1 VTQASLRSFEVVLTG
16 AFLTGLPLQAP
27 VAESNQLQRTL
38 GDALAA
44 HAGEGWTYDPLERQ
58 DAGGSYDGSGGYPS
72 LVPLVLV
79 RREGDDLQR
88 AAEQALERRPIA
100 ELRWLQ
106 QITEGW
112 GWTLTA
118 ISIDIF
124 GFGVGTVRTAYTVQ
138 PPESLGVDEVRRTID
153 LLSRLKPDAAEQV
166 QPPLAAALETV
177 TRATVARL
185 SEEVDRTVAKARQLP
200 WLTPMIAA
208 LGEPS
213 EPGAPTSDQR
223 CYGWGRLL
231 WLHPVFVLST
241 SRKTDT
247 AEAQLIAMPFLSDF
261 HRSIDTSYGLFAPGI
276 DISVIVCRSSTRARE
291 TFLWL
296 LTLNWAYYA
305 LFMEID
311 RGLLATLDDER
322 WRGHASLAELERDA
336 SAMFRVHMR
345 VQNVHARLGSILMDI
360 GGGALT
366 LWDTIA
372 QAQRFDALVTAVQV
386 KVDLL
391 QGVAEQ
397 RINEAAAVRARRTGN
412 ILRGLSALTLI
423 TVITAVIGTLIGSRS
438 DPVGHDWI
446 RIAAIA
452 GAALLACLLYFVQRD
467 IALRRERRRRL
478 AWRRSVTARAPRAP
492 GTGPRPPQGEPPGYT
507 DSISLNR

>member
-1 VTQASLRSFEVVLTG
+1 
-16 AFLTGLPLQAP
+16 
-27 VAESNQLQRTL
+27 
-38 GDALAA
+38 
-44 HAGEGWTYDPLERQ
+44 
-58 DAGGSYDGSGGYPS
+58 
-72 LVPLVLV
+72 
-79 RREGDDLQR
+79 
-88 AAEQALERRPIA
+88 
-100 ELRWLQ
+100 
-106 QITEGW
+106 
-112 GWTLTA
+112 
-118 ISIDIF
+118 
-124 GFGVGTVRTAYTVQ
+124 
-138 PPESLGVDEVRRTID
+138 
-153 LLSRLKPDAAEQV
+153 
-166 QPPLAAALETV
+166 
-177 TRATVARL
+177 
-185 SEEVDRTVAKARQLP
+185 
-200 WLTPMIAA
+200 
-208 LGEPS
+208 
-213 EPGAPTSDQR
+213 
-223 CYGWGRLL
+223 
-231 WLHPVFVLST
+231 
-241 SRKTDT
+241 
-247 AEAQLIAMPFLSDF
+247 
-261 HRSIDTSYGLFAPGI
+261 
-276 DISVIVCRSSTRARE
+276 VIVCRSSTRARE

-345 VQNVHARLGSILMDI
+345 VQSVHARLGSILMDI

-372 QAQRFDALVTAVQV
+372 QAQRFDALV
-386 KVDLL
+386 
-391 QGVAEQ
+391 
-397 RINEAAAVRARRTGN
+397 
-412 ILRGLSALTLI
+412 
-423 TVITAVIGTLIGSRS
+423 TAVIGTLIGSRS